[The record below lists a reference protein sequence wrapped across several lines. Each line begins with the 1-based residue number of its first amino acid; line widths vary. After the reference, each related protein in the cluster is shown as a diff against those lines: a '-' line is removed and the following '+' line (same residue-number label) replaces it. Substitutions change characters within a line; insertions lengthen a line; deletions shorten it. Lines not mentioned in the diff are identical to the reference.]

1 MPNVAGVD
9 RLYNRV
15 IYSTG
20 MPHIIGGISESQII
34 QTDGLPMLCLPTHHE
49 ATMADSVDEQI
60 KAHIHEILRLV
71 RDAKGRNLRELNKL
85 VGETS
90 KLVRQSITKVHAK
103 IKWLKTIMSG

>member
-1 MPNVAGVD
+1 
-9 RLYNRV
+9 
-15 IYSTG
+15 

-34 QTDGLPMLCLPTHHE
+34 ETDGLPMLSLPTHHE

-71 RDAKGRNLRELNKL
+71 SDAKGRTLRELNKL

-90 KLVRQSITKVHAK
+90 KFVRRPS
-103 IKWLKTIMSG
+103 